1 MLLLAAMAL
10 IAEAIIT
17 ALENRL
23 IKWRPAAVGTEVQ
36 I

>member
-1 MLLLAAMAL
+1 MAL

-17 ALENRL
+17 ALEDRL
-23 IKWRPAAVGTEVQ
+23 IKWRPPQVGSEIQ